1 MSAAALAL
9 ENVHRS
15 YGDRVALRGVTLAVA
30 PGEVC
35 ALLGPNGAGK
45 STLVGLAAGLAVPDR
60 GTVRVVGDDPRAGG
74 RGVPR
79 RVGIAPQEIGIYPT
93 LTVAQNLRGFGEL
106 SGLRPRAAR
115 ARARELAALLLLD
128 DLLDRRAGELS
139 GGQQRRLHTAI
150 ALVAR
155 PPVVLLDEPTAG
167 ADVQTRHAI
176 LEVVRTVAADGAGVL
191 YATHYLP
198 EVEQLDARV
207 VLLADGAVLAAGT
220 VRELVAAHARSAIE
234 LRFADGEI
242 RQIAVDDPGPEL
254 PAVLAGLGDATE
266 RLAAV
271 ELRRPSLET
280 AYLALTGDGSAT
292 VAPEAVPA

>member
-1 MSAAALAL
+1 MSAPALAL
-9 ENVHRS
+9 DDVHRS

-30 PGEVC
+30 HGEVC

-45 STLVGLAAGLAVPDR
+45 STLVGLAAGLASPDR
-60 GTVRVVGDDPRAGG
+60 GTVRVVGDDPRTPP
-74 RGVPR
+74 RQVGV
-79 RVGIAPQEIGIYPT
+79 APQEIGIYPT

-106 SGLRPRAAR
+106 AGLRPRAAR
-115 ARARELAALLLLD
+115 ARALELAALLLLD

-176 LEVVRTVAADGAGVL
+176 LEVVRTVAADGAAVL

-207 VLLADGAVLAAGT
+207 VLLAGGAVLAAGT

-234 LRFADGEI
+234 LRFSDGEI
-242 RQIAVDDPGPEL
+242 RHIGVDDPAPEL
-254 PAVLAGLGDATE
+254 PAVLAALGDATE